1 MISELKKP
9 LVLASSSASRAA
21 ILKSAGLAFTAIPAR
36 IDETAL
42 IESLLAEGAKPRDIA
57 DALAEAKTLK
67 VAANV
72 PAPALV
78 IGADQLLVC
87 EGRIFEKPRD
97 RAEAVSH
104 LTFLQGK
111 THELVGG
118 VCGATASA
126 VIWRH
131 VSVARLTLRTMD
143 AAAIE
148 DYLDAAGPDVLNSV
162 GCYHLEGLGVH
173 LMSRIDG
180 DYYSILGLPILP
192 VLDFLRIQGAL
203 AP

>member
-1 MISELKKP
+1 MFTDMGRP

-21 ILKSAGLAFTAIPAR
+21 ILKAAGIAFTAIPAR

-42 IESLLAEGAKPRDIA
+42 IESLEAEGAKPRDIA

-67 VAANV
+67 VAGQV
-72 PAPALV
+72 PLPGLV

-87 EGRIFEKPRD
+87 EDRIFEKPRD
-97 RAEAVSH
+97 RAEAVAH

-111 THELVGG
+111 THELIGG
-118 VCGATASA
+118 LCGAAGGA

-131 VSVARLTLRTMD
+131 VSVARLTLRAMD
-143 AAAIE
+143 AGAIE
-148 DYLDAAGPDVLNSV
+148 DYLTAAGPEVLGSV

-180 DYYSILGLPILP
+180 DYTSILGLPILP
-192 VLDFLRIQGAL
+192 VLDFLRTQGAL
-203 AP
+203 RK

>member
-1 MISELKKP
+1 MISDLQRP
-9 LVLASSSASRAA
+9 LVLASSSPSRAA
-21 ILKSAGLAFTAIPAR
+21 ILRAAGLAFTAIPAR

-42 IESLLAEGAKPRDIA
+42 IESLEAEGAKPRDIA

-67 VAANV
+67 VAAQV
-72 PAPALV
+72 PLPGLV

-97 RAEAVSH
+97 RAEAEAH

-111 THELVGG
+111 THELIGG
-118 VCGATASA
+118 ICGAAGGA

-131 VSVARLTLRTMD
+131 VSVARLTLRKMD
-143 AAAIE
+143 VAAIR
-148 DYLDAAGPDVLNSV
+148 DYLTAAGPDVLGSV

-180 DYYSILGLPILP
+180 DYTSILGLPILP
-192 VLDFLRIQGAL
+192 VLDFLRTQGAL
-203 AP
+203 RQ

>member
-1 MISELKKP
+1 MISELKRP
-9 LVLASSSASRAA
+9 LVLASQSASRAA
-21 ILKSAGLAFTAIPAR
+21 ILKAAGLSFTAIPAR

-42 IESLLAEGAKPRDIA
+42 IESLQAEGAKPRDIA
-57 DALAEAKTLK
+57 DALAETKTLK
-67 VAANV
+67 IAPSV
-72 PAPALV
+72 PMPGLV

-87 EGRIFEKPRD
+87 EGRIFEKPQD
-97 RAEAVSH
+97 RAEAARH
-104 LTFLQGK
+104 LMFLQGK

-118 VCGATASA
+118 VCGAAGGA

-131 VSVARLTLRTMD
+131 VSVARLTMRQMD
-143 AAAIE
+143 EAAIE
-148 DYLDAAGPDVLNSV
+148 DYLTAAGEGVLASV

-192 VLDFLRIQGAL
+192 VLDFLRTQGAL

>member
-1 MISELKKP
+1 MISELRVP

-42 IESLLAEGAKPRDIA
+42 IESLMAEGAKPRDIA

-72 PAPALV
+72 PPPGLV

-87 EGRIFEKPRD
+87 EGRIFEKPAD
-97 RAEAVSH
+97 RAEAESH
-104 LTFLQGK
+104 LAFLQGK
-111 THELVGG
+111 SHELVGG
-118 VCGATASA
+118 VCGARGGA

-131 VSVARLTLRTMD
+131 VSVARLTLRAMD
-143 AAAIE
+143 AAAIG

-180 DYYSILGLPILP
+180 DFYSILGLPILP
-192 VLDFLRIQGAL
+192 VLDFLRAQGAL
-203 AP
+203 AS

>member
-67 VAANV
+67 VAANA

-118 VCGATASA
+118 VCGATAGA

-192 VLDFLRIQGAL
+192 VLDFLRTQGAL

>member
-42 IESLLAEGAKPRDIA
+42 IESLLADGAKPRDIA

-87 EGRIFEKPRD
+87 
-97 RAEAVSH
+97 
-104 LTFLQGK
+104 
-111 THELVGG
+111 
-118 VCGATASA
+118 
-126 VIWRH
+126 
-131 VSVARLTLRTMD
+131 
-143 AAAIE
+143 
-148 DYLDAAGPDVLNSV
+148 
-162 GCYHLEGLGVH
+162 
-173 LMSRIDG
+173 
-180 DYYSILGLPILP
+180 
-192 VLDFLRIQGAL
+192 
-203 AP
+203 

>member
-1 MISELKKP
+1 MISELKRP
-9 LVLASSSASRAA
+9 LVLASQSASRAA
-21 ILKSAGLAFTAIPAR
+21 ILKAAGLDFTAMPAR

-42 IESLLAEGAKPRDIA
+42 IESLQAEGAPPRDIA

-67 VAANV
+67 IAPSV
-72 PAPALV
+72 PLPGLV

-87 EGRIFEKPRD
+87 EGRILEKPRD
-97 RAEAVSH
+97 RAEAVRH

-118 VCGATASA
+118 VCGAAGGA

-131 VSVARLTLRTMD
+131 VSVARLTMRRMD
-143 AAAIE
+143 ERAIE
-148 DYLDAAGPDVLNSV
+148 DYLTAAGAGVLASV

-173 LMSRIDG
+173 LMRRIDG
-180 DYYSILGLPILP
+180 DYHSILGLPILP
-192 VLDFLRIQGAL
+192 VLEFLRTQGAL

>member
-9 LVLASSSASRAA
+9 LVLASSSTSRAA

-42 IESLLAEGAKPRDIA
+42 IESLQAEGAKPRDIA

-118 VCGATASA
+118 VCGAIAGA

-192 VLDFLRIQGAL
+192 VLDFLRTQGAL

>member
-36 IDETAL
+36 IDETAM
-42 IESLLAEGAKPRDIA
+42 IESLMAEGAKPRDIA

-67 VAANV
+67 VAAKI

-97 RAEAVSH
+97 RVEAQSH
-104 LTFLQGK
+104 LAFLQGK

-118 VCGATASA
+118 VCGAVGSA
-126 VIWRH
+126 IVWRH
-131 VSVARLTLRTMD
+131 VSVARLTLRKMD
-143 AAAIE
+143 AAAIA
-148 DYLDAAGPDVLNSV
+148 DYLDAAGDDVLNSV

-173 LMSRIDG
+173 LMNRIDG
-180 DYYSILGLPILP
+180 DYYAILGLPILP
-192 VLDFLRIQGAL
+192 VLEFLRAQGAL

>member
-9 LVLASSSASRAA
+9 LVLASSSTSRAA

-42 IESLLAEGAKPRDIA
+42 IESLQAEGAKPRDIA

-118 VCGATASA
+118 VCGATAGA

-192 VLDFLRIQGAL
+192 VLDFLRTQGAL

>member
-1 MISELKKP
+1 MISELKRP
-9 LVLASSSASRAA
+9 LVLASSSPSRAA
-21 ILKSAGLAFTAIPAR
+21 ILKAAGLDFTAIPAR
-36 IDETAL
+36 LDETAL
-42 IESLLAEGAKPRDIA
+42 IESLVAEGAKPREIA

-67 VAANV
+67 VAAKV
-72 PAPALV
+72 PAPGLV

-97 RAEAVSH
+97 RAEAETH
-104 LTFLQGK
+104 LAFLQGK

-118 VCGATASA
+118 VCGAASGA

-131 VSVARLTLRTMD
+131 VSVARLTLRAMD
-143 AAAIE
+143 ADAIA
-148 DYLDAAGPDVLNSV
+148 DYLDAAGAEVLGSV

-180 DYYSILGLPILP
+180 DYFSILGLPILP
-192 VLDFLRIQGAL
+192 VLDFLRTQGAL
-203 AP
+203 DA

>member
-1 MISELKKP
+1 MISELKAP

-42 IESLLAEGAKPRDIA
+42 IESLQAEGAKPRDIA

-67 VAANV
+67 VAAGIA
-72 PAPALV
+72 PPALV

-104 LTFLQGK
+104 LAFLQGK

-118 VCGATASA
+118 VCGARGGAI
-126 VIWRH
+126 IWRH
-131 VSVARLTLRTMD
+131 VSVARLTLRAMD
-143 AAAIE
+143 EAAIE
-148 DYLDAAGPDVLNSV
+148 GYLDAAGPDVLNSV

-192 VLDFLRIQGAL
+192 VLDFLRAQGAL
-203 AP
+203 AS

>member
-1 MISELKKP
+1 MLTDLSRP
-9 LVLASSSASRAA
+9 LVLASSSPSRAA
-21 ILKSAGLAFTAIPAR
+21 ILKAAGIAFTAIPAR

-42 IESLLAEGAKPRDIA
+42 IESLQAESVKPRDIA
-57 DALAEAKTLK
+57 HALAEAKTLK
-67 VAANV
+67 VASQV
-72 PAPALV
+72 PLPGLV

-97 RAEAVSH
+97 RAEAVAH

-111 THELVGG
+111 THELIGG
-118 VCGATASA
+118 ICGAAGGA

-131 VSVARLTLRTMD
+131 VSVARLTLRAMD
-143 AAAIE
+143 VDAIE
-148 DYLDAAGPDVLNSV
+148 DYLTAAGPEVLGSV

-180 DYYSILGLPILP
+180 DYTSILGLPILP
-192 VLDFLRIQGAL
+192 VLDFLRSQGAL
-203 AP
+203 RK

>member
-1 MISELKKP
+1 MLFELARP
-9 LVLASSSASRAA
+9 LVLASSSPSRAA
-21 ILKSAGLAFTAIPAR
+21 ILTAAGIPFTAVPAR
-36 IDETAL
+36 LDETAL
-42 IESLLAEGAKPRDIA
+42 IESLVADGTKPRDIA

-97 RAEAVSH
+97 HAEAAAH
-104 LTFLQGK
+104 LGFLQGK

-118 VCGATASA
+118 VCGATGGAI
-126 VIWRH
+126 VWRH

-143 AAAIE
+143 VREIE
-148 DYLDAAGPDVLNSV
+148 DYLTAAGPEVLGSV

-173 LMSRIDG
+173 LMSHIDG
-180 DYYSILGLPILP
+180 DYFSILGLPILP
-192 VLDFLRIQGAL
+192 VLDFLRTQGAL
-203 AP
+203 RS

>member
-1 MISELKKP
+1 MISKLGKP

-21 ILKSAGLAFTAIPAR
+21 ILTSAGLAFTAIPAR

-42 IESLLAEGAKPRDIA
+42 IESLSADGVRPRDIA

-67 VAANV
+67 VAAGI
-72 PAPALV
+72 PPPALV

-87 EGRIFEKPRD
+87 EGRIFEKPAN
-97 RAEAVSH
+97 RAEAERH
-104 LTFLQGK
+104 LAFLQGK

-118 VCGATASA
+118 VCGATGGAI
-126 VIWRH
+126 IWRH

-143 AAAIE
+143 AAAIG

-192 VLDFLRIQGAL
+192 VLDFLRAQGAL
-203 AP
+203 AS

>member
-1 MISELKKP
+1 MISRLTKP

-36 IDETAL
+36 IDETSL
-42 IESLLAEGAKPRDIA
+42 IESLSAEGAKPRDIA

-67 VAANV
+67 VAAGV
-72 PAPALV
+72 PPPALV

-87 EGRIFEKPRD
+87 EGRIFEKPAN
-97 RAEAVSH
+97 RAEAESH
-104 LTFLQGK
+104 LAFLQGK

-118 VCGATASA
+118 VCGAAGGA

-143 AAAIE
+143 AAAIG

-180 DYYSILGLPILP
+180 DFYSILGLPILP
-192 VLDFLRIQGAL
+192 VLDFLRAQGAL
-203 AP
+203 AS

>member
-1 MISELKKP
+1 MISELKRP
-9 LVLASSSASRAA
+9 LVLASQSASRAA
-21 ILKSAGLAFTAIPAR
+21 ILKAAGLAFTAVPAR
-36 IDETAL
+36 LDETAL
-42 IESLLAEGAKPRDIA
+42 IESLEAEGAKPREIA

-67 VAANV
+67 VAAGV
-72 PAPALV
+72 PSPGLV
-78 IGADQLLVC
+78 IGADQLLVS

-97 RAEAVSH
+97 RAEAVRH
-104 LTFLQGK
+104 LTFLQGR

-118 VCGATASA
+118 VCGAAGGA

-131 VSVARLTLRTMD
+131 VSVARLTMRQMD
-143 AAAIE
+143 EAAIE
-148 DYLDAAGPDVLNSV
+148 DYLTAAGEGVLASV

-192 VLDFLRIQGAL
+192 VLDFLRTQGAL